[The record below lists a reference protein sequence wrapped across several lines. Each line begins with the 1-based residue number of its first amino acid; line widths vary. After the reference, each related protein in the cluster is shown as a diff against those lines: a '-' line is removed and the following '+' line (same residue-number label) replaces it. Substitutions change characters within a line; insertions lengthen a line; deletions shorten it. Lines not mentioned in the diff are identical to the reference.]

1 MAQRARMAGCYVSDF
16 RQLGDILINDVLP
29 LLKITPEEINKNKI
43 GKLEENNLTKEED
56 GESSD

>member
-1 MAQRARMAGCYVSDF
+1 MAGCYVSDF

-29 LLKITPEEINKNKI
+29 LLKITHEEINKIKI
-43 GKLEENNLTKEED
+43 GKLEENNLTKEEED

>member
-1 MAQRARMAGCYVSDF
+1 MAGCYVSDF